1 MKTIIIIDLNDQLV
15 FLFSS
20 SKMTIDK
27 VVVSAN
33 SVDYHT
39 SG

>member
-33 SVDYHT
+33 SVDYYT